1 MSLYL
6 IRLLDRA
13 RMEPL
18 LPVVGTAAVVRCVDD
33 GAVGAK
39 TKVASAK
46 ADKMPPS
53 AEDYVWTYTETGDYG
68 LRPVVVTVGVG
79 DGMKR

>member
-6 IRLLDRA
+6 IRLLDKA
-13 RMEPL
+13 WMEPL
-18 LPVVGTAAVVRCVDD
+18 LPVVSGAAVIRREE
-33 GAVGAK
+33 GAVGDK

-68 LRPVVVTVGVG
+68 LRPVVVTVAAAQ
-79 DGMKR
+79 R